1 MSGQVSPGGV
11 RRFPSLSDN
20 RLCPADDSDAPAG
33 HWCNIRLLYRF
44 PDDQLR
50 LQQFPDRLMALLGV
64 VDDLQQP
71 AGADLA

>member
-1 MSGQVSPGGV
+1 MHGRVSPGLV
-11 RRFPSLSDN
+11 RLFPPISDY
-20 RLCPADDSDAPAG
+20 RLCPADGSDAPAG
-33 HWCNIRLLYRF
+33 HWCNICLLYRF

-50 LQQFPDRLMALLGV
+50 LQQFPDRFMALFGV